1 MSNAS
6 SNYTSNASS
15 NYTGV
20 VTAAEESS
28 KAFDYIQA
36 DEFLW
41 LRVGEVLL
49 LCLAVVACGL
59 WHQVSGGSMLQIRAR
74 HVCGHTPRRSPRHT
88 RILSQPLNAAMHAP
102 YCRWGC
108 RYCEVDG
115 RPSSRRGPS
124 RPKQFLFL
132 RLSLCGAHS

>member
-74 HVCGHTPRRSPRHT
+74 LRPHTA
-88 RILSQPLNAAMHAP
+88 QVAAAHAHII
-102 YCRWGC
+102 
-108 RYCEVDG
+108 
-115 RPSSRRGPS
+115 
-124 RPKQFLFL
+124 
-132 RLSLCGAHS
+132 AAA